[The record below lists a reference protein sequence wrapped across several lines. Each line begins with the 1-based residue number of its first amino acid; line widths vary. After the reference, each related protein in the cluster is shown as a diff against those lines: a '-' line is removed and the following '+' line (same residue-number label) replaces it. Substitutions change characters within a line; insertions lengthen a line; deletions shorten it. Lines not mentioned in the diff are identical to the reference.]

1 MTLLVRATVFVVLAG
16 FALEAP
22 AQLYKCVLNGKT
34 VYQQEKCPDEAK
46 QSTLRAPDPVPEKPL
61 EPKAA
66 EEKASKG
73 AATEIDGLIDVIS
86 GFTVCA
92 EQVDDFASKYGPA
105 FEDWK
110 VRNAAA
116 FQRFSANPE
125 ASGKLNA
132 RLSADRAKPFPDTP
146 EGRAARGAHCSR
158 MLAAIQPGRGTK

>member
-1 MTLLVRATVFVVLAG
+1 MVARAALIVALAG
-16 FALEAP
+16 FAAEAP
-22 AQLYKCVLNGKT
+22 AQLFKCVQNGKT
-34 VYQQEKCPDEAK
+34 VYQQEPCPETAT
-46 QSTLRAPDPVPEKPL
+46 QSTLRAPDPLPEKPV

-66 EEKASKG
+66 EEKAAKG
-73 AATEIDGLIDVIS
+73 AATEIDGLIDVIA

-92 EQVDDFASKYGPA
+92 EQVDDFATKYGPA

-110 VRNAAA
+110 ARNAAA
-116 FQRFSANPE
+116 FQRFGANPD

-158 MLAAIQPGRGTK
+158 MLAA